1 MPQERNYA
9 REAALES
16 PERRRLR
23 AERKR
28 ARRDVERRL
37 TQKYGAAVAARMMAG
52 KDVDHKRPLSQG
64 GGSSAGNLRLRDPH
78 ANRADKGTIFKGRK
92 TTRPKHPERQ

>member
-1 MPQERNYA
+1 MAKPRDYA

-16 PERRRLR
+16 PQRRRAR

-28 ARRDVERRL
+28 ARRAKMAEL
-37 TQKYGAAVAARMMAG
+37 TARYGAAKAADMMQG
-52 KDVDHKRPLSQG
+52 MDVDHKKPLAQG
-64 GGSSAGNLRLRDPH
+64 GGGSLKNLRLRDPH
-78 ANRADKGTIFKGRK
+78 ENRADKGTIFKGKK